1 MGYFNIELK
10 PTLTGANCVTAF
22 DSADLLADWEI
33 KTVPTKKPFR
43 VLGTTCV
50 MRGTNGATQAS
61 NYELIFA
68 SPSSDGTVPSSLG
81 TVNATLN
88 GTGFFRHL
96 VGIYNVGVTA
106 DTIDT
111 VNISTDDN
119 TDGNSLDI
127 LVIEPSRVI
136 NANGSYGVDGHGVNG
151 KICIGVS
158 HVSGAADFGAGVIS
172 DGGISVDDTS
182 LTVKTIDARNA
193 FAVGDVLE
201 DNGGATVGTIS
212 AIDSATS
219 ITLASGATQAV
230 ADDDELCN
238 VNPVTFIIHCEY

>member
-10 PTLTGANCVTAF
+10 PTLTGQNCVTAF
-22 DSADLLADWEI
+22 ANGDLLADWEI

-50 MRGTNGATQAS
+50 MRGTNGASQAALF
-61 NYELIFA
+61 ELVFA
-68 SPSSDGTVPSSLG
+68 STNEDGTAPGSLG
-81 TVNATLN
+81 SVNATID
-88 GTGFFRHL
+88 GTGFFKHL
-96 VGIYNVGVTA
+96 NGIYQVANTN

-111 VNISTDDN
+111 VNVSTVDN

-127 LVIEPSRVI
+127 LVIEPSRII
-136 NANGSYGVDGHGVNG
+136 NVNGSEGFDGTGVNG

-158 HVSGAADFGAGVIS
+158 HVSGAADFGAGVIA
-172 DGGISVDDTS
+172 DGDISVGDTS
-182 LTVKTIDARNA
+182 LTVKTVSALNT
-193 FAVGDVLE
+193 FAVGDVLS

-212 AIDSATS
+212 AINSATS
-219 ITLASGATQAV
+219 ITLASGATEAV